1 MMFLLLGSGFRDMG
15 VFRCHRE
22 IELGH
27 ERENAMLDLYGVRD
41 LSALVVVDGAVQI
54 RHQR

>member
-1 MMFLLLGSGFRDMG
+1 MFLLLGSDFRDVG

-22 IELGH
+22 IELGR
-27 ERENAMLDLYGVRD
+27 EREIAMLDLCGVRD